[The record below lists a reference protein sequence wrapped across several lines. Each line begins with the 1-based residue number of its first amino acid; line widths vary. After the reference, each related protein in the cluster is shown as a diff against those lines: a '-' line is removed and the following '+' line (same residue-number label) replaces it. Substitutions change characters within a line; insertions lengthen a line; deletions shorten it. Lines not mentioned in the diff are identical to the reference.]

1 MSSGEIQNIQ
11 NFVIIIEVLQDFV
24 YLNIEIVD
32 EEIFI

>member
-11 NFVIIIEVLQDFV
+11 NFVIIIEVLQDFI